1 MLPLLGIIIGLIIG
15 LFLDIDIPQAYSAYV
30 AVLILAALDSLV
42 GALLAS
48 LQKKFNT
55 LLFVTGLLGNA
66 LIAVVLSALGDR
78 LNIDLNL
85 AAIFAFGVRIIN
97 NFSQVRRF
105 WLHQIS
111 DRRRLARSMRD
122 VIDSPIE
129 EEFLDSGHDALLGT
143 VPSDS
148 SAMTAEEVTILAAEQ
163 ELIPPQAEVLPQ
175 LSDAERIHQLEHE
188 ITQRLLVIE
197 ELRSKPV
204 ETADTTEAHEPEKTD
219 RDTSIVID

>member
-1 MLPLLGIIIGLIIG
+1 MLPLLGIILGLIIG

-42 GALLAS
+42 GALMAS

-97 NFSQVRRF
+97 NFSQIRRF
-105 WLHQIS
+105 WLQQIS
-111 DRRRLARSMRD
+111 DRRRLARQMRD

-129 EEFLDSGHDALLGT
+129 EDFLETNSEALLGT
-143 VPSDS
+143 IASDS
-148 SAMTAEEVTILAAEQ
+148 APMSTEELEALAAE
-163 ELIPPQAEVLPQ
+163 ELLSPIHAAVAASAEEKIQA
-175 LSDAERIHQLEHE
+175 LEHE
-188 ITQRLLVIE
+188 IADRLLALE
-197 ELRSKPV
+197 NLKAEQLSALLPD
-204 ETADTTEAHEPEKTD
+204 ESEPEEP
-219 RDTSIVID
+219 IVLD

>member
-15 LFLDIDIPQAYSAYV
+15 LFLDIDIPQAYSPYV

-55 LLFVTGLLGNA
+55 LLFVTGLLGNG

-105 WLHQIS
+105 WLQQFTE
-111 DRRRLARSMRD
+111 RRRLSRQMRD
-122 VIDSPIE
+122 VVHVDIE
-129 EEFLDSGHDALLGT
+129 QDFLDS
-143 VPSDS
+143 S
-148 SAMTAEEVTILAAEQ
+148 STQINDIPLSPEELAVMMPKER
-163 ELIPPQAEVLPQ
+163 AEVLEQEILDRVLELEQIKHQTKIEVDPAPSP
-175 LSDAERIHQLEHE
+175 SD
-188 ITQRLLVIE
+188 
-197 ELRSKPV
+197 
-204 ETADTTEAHEPEKTD
+204 TD
-219 RDTSIVID
+219 AIDI

>member
-15 LFLDIDIPQAYSAYV
+15 LFLDIDIPQAYSPYV

-42 GALLAS
+42 GALLSS

-55 LLFVTGLLGNA
+55 MLFVTGLLGNA

-105 WLHQIS
+105 WLHQFS
-111 DRRRLARSMRD
+111 ERRRLARQMKDRVDQSISGD
-122 VIDSPIE
+122 
-129 EEFLDSGHDALLGT
+129 FLDKQETDAPETPLT
-143 VPSDS
+143 QEEYEA
-148 SAMTAEEVTILAAEQ
+148 AMPHSRMQALEREIANRVVELEQIRQEIRLAKA
-163 ELIPPQAEVLPQ
+163 PPPA
-175 LSDAERIHQLEHE
+175 
-188 ITQRLLVIE
+188 
-197 ELRSKPV
+197 
-204 ETADTTEAHEPEKTD
+204 ADTNLQDQEE
-219 RDTSIVID
+219 

>member
-15 LFLDIDIPQAYSAYV
+15 LFLDIDIPAVYSPYV

-55 LLFVTGLLGNA
+55 LLFVTGLLGNG

-105 WLHQIS
+105 WLQQFS
-111 DRRRLARSMRD
+111 ERRRLARQMKDVVDAGIENDFLESPMEQINDIPLSLEEYAAAMPRD
-122 VIDSPIE
+122 RVVTLEQEILDRVMELEQIKQELNMIDSI
-129 EEFLDSGHDALLGT
+129 L
-143 VPSDS
+143 PSTDH
-148 SAMTAEEVTILAAEQ
+148 E
-163 ELIPPQAEVLPQ
+163 
-175 LSDAERIHQLEHE
+175 SDQ
-188 ITQRLLVIE
+188 
-197 ELRSKPV
+197 
-204 ETADTTEAHEPEKTD
+204 
-219 RDTSIVID
+219 

>member
-1 MLPLLGIIIGLIIG
+1 MLPLLGIIVGLIIG

-42 GALLAS
+42 GALMAS

-55 LLFVTGLLGNA
+55 LLFVTGLIGNA

-97 NFSQVRRF
+97 NFSQIRRF
-105 WLHQIS
+105 WLQQIS
-111 DRRRLARSMRD
+111 DRRRLARQMRD

-129 EEFLDSGHDALLGT
+129 EDFLDTNSEALLGT
-143 VPSDS
+143 IASDS
-148 SAMTAEEVTILAAEQ
+148 APMSAAEVEALAAEEVLSPIHAAVAASTE
-163 ELIPPQAEVLPQ
+163 
-175 LSDAERIHQLEHE
+175 ERIQTLEHE
-188 ITQRLLVIE
+188 IADRLLALDALKAEQSASIA
-197 ELRSKPV
+197 P
-204 ETADTTEAHEPEKTD
+204 DTTAADE
-219 RDTSIVID
+219 SIVID

>member
-15 LFLDIDIPQAYSAYV
+15 LFLDIDIPQAYSPYV

-55 LLFVTGLLGNA
+55 LLFVTGLIGNG

-97 NFSQVRRF
+97 NFSQARRF
-105 WLHQIS
+105 WLQQLS
-111 DRRRLARSMRD
+111 ERRRLSRQMKD
-122 VIDSPIE
+122 VVDAGIEDDFLENKQVQINDVPLAPEEYIAALPREKAAILEQEILERVMELEQIKKELALIDSE
-129 EEFLDSGHDALLGT
+129 A
-143 VPSDS
+143 
-148 SAMTAEEVTILAAEQ
+148 AMPAGDEDE
-163 ELIPPQAEVLPQ
+163 
-175 LSDAERIHQLEHE
+175 
-188 ITQRLLVIE
+188 
-197 ELRSKPV
+197 
-204 ETADTTEAHEPEKTD
+204 
-219 RDTSIVID
+219 

>member
-1 MLPLLGIIIGLIIG
+1 MLPLLGIIVGLIIG

-42 GALLAS
+42 GALMAS

-55 LLFVTGLLGNA
+55 LLFVTGLIGNA

-97 NFSQVRRF
+97 NFSQIRRF
-105 WLHQIS
+105 WLQQIS
-111 DRRRLARSMRD
+111 DRRRLARQMRD

-129 EEFLDSGHDALLGT
+129 ENFLDTNSEALLGT
-143 VPSDS
+143 IASDS
-148 SAMTAEEVTILAAEQ
+148 APMSEAEVEALAAEEVLSPIHAAVAASTE
-163 ELIPPQAEVLPQ
+163 
-175 LSDAERIHQLEHE
+175 ERIQKLEHE
-188 ITQRLLVIE
+188 IADRLLALDALKAEQSESIA
-197 ELRSKPV
+197 P
-204 ETADTTEAHEPEKTD
+204 DTTAADE
-219 RDTSIVID
+219 SIVID

>member
-15 LFLDIDIPQAYSAYV
+15 LFLDIDIPAMYSPYV
-30 AVLILAALDSLV
+30 AVLILAALDSLI

-55 LLFVTGLLGNA
+55 LLFVTGLLGNG

-105 WLHQIS
+105 WLQQFS
-111 DRRRLARSMRD
+111 ERRRLARQMKDVVDAGIEDDFLESSVDQINDVPLSPEEYAAAMPRD
-122 VIDSPIE
+122 RVVTLEQEILDRVMELEQIKQELDMIDSVLQPT
-129 EEFLDSGHDALLGT
+129 D
-143 VPSDS
+143 PKSD
-148 SAMTAEEVTILAAEQ
+148 Q
-163 ELIPPQAEVLPQ
+163 
-175 LSDAERIHQLEHE
+175 
-188 ITQRLLVIE
+188 
-197 ELRSKPV
+197 
-204 ETADTTEAHEPEKTD
+204 
-219 RDTSIVID
+219 

>member
-15 LFLDIDIPQAYSAYV
+15 LFLDIDIPQAYSPYV
-30 AVLILAALDSLV
+30 AVLILDALDSLV

-55 LLFVTGLLGNA
+55 LLFVTGLLGNG

-105 WLHQIS
+105 WLQQFTE
-111 DRRRLARSMRD
+111 RRRLSRQMRD
-122 VIDSPIE
+122 VVHVDIE
-129 EEFLDSGHDALLGT
+129 QDFLDS
-143 VPSDS
+143 S
-148 SAMTAEEVTILAAEQ
+148 STQINDIPLSPEELAVMMPKER
-163 ELIPPQAEVLPQ
+163 AEVLEQEILDRVLELEQIKHQTKIEVDPAPSP
-175 LSDAERIHQLEHE
+175 SD
-188 ITQRLLVIE
+188 
-197 ELRSKPV
+197 
-204 ETADTTEAHEPEKTD
+204 TD
-219 RDTSIVID
+219 AIDI